1 MFSLVSDTA
10 EGLDRTENEIE
21 QYQDLNDPANCFE
34 SDNSDRSTEEGSSRI
49 SIAGKRK
56 KRTHET
62 IRKKQLE
69 EWNTIQPNLVQ
80 YYTSSIAMPYGQLYV
95 WNVLIVPSFVAQT
108 ALL

>member
-49 SIAGKRK
+49 SITRKRK

-62 IRKKQLE
+62 IRKKQYVGGVE
-69 EWNTIQPNLVQ
+69 
-80 YYTSSIAMPYGQLYV
+80 YYSTKSRPVLHIFNRNAIWTTMYGM
-95 WNVLIVPSFVAQT
+95 S
-108 ALL
+108 